1 MRKTV
6 DISFLPRY
14 NTPIL
19 WRKKGNRQ
27 IFKTGF
33 QPSALR
39 KKPQIVIILKERV
52 CYEKVF
58 ERLDCGRRRWF

>member
-19 WRKKGNRQ
+19 WRKKGSRQ

-39 KKPQIVIILKERV
+39 KKTTNR
-52 CYEKVF
+52 YYF
-58 ERLDCGRRRWF
+58 EGESVL